1 MLTRY
6 FPHLYVNNTG
16 LRKAHRALQELA
28 TLLIFILCA
37 GSSSLL
43 KAQVTSG
50 IQGTVTDQQGQ
61 PIVGAEVLVRAD
73 ATGAGTKSTTDSG
86 GNFGVAGLQPGTY
99 TISVGRDGFTTK
111 VYPHLNLAVNRR
123 LRLDT
128 MLAVGSMLQAITVT
142 AVPSVLETGISSTGS
157 TILPSQVEAM
167 PLNGRNYLDLL
178 QLVPGVSINR
188 AAPEGDDN
196 SAPILGE
203 RANNAYILIDGM
215 PNRDELNGGPAEEF
229 NQDTILEFQVL
240 TSGYEAE
247 FGHGSG
253 GIVNV
258 LTKGGT
264 NDWHG
269 TGSLFHRN
277 YILDS
282 SDVARAGVPFLLR
295 WDSSATLGAP
305 LLKDRWF
312 FFGSVERIRESRESN
327 FQFPGDFPPSLKLQ
341 EEQINKNRET
351 YETRGFA
358 KFDERLQHH
367 QLTQEVNLTNRQATD
382 QGDQPSLR
390 SNFGMRRLM
399 LGIRDTAFLG
409 NQSNPYVL
417 NAYYQYR
424 GEPFDRRPAHLEEG
438 LPNIF
443 VNLFTQLTTG
453 AVFGDIAQENVGPGF
468 TPLVLHQ
475 EYHSAG
481 INLAKPVGRNDVKF
495 GWNFQRTRVD
505 GTEASNFSGIL
516 FATES
521 DFKRYGLVNSGVNV
535 SWTQSGRAPYKN
547 HIRLRNVYEGFFF
560 QDDWKVR
567 KSTALNL
574 GLRWDYDSAFPNR
587 ANISPRLGF
596 SWSPNPKTVLSASWG
611 LFYDHFRMGVAR
623 DIPGFG
629 GADINVF
636 QDISFPRLF
645 YGDPVAPA
653 VLPYGGLCLSPD
665 KTDADIAANRITCAD
680 APRQPLYGVDHL
692 NNVVGPGHA
701 PLPPDTIVTEATV
714 AALTGMTP
722 QEYVDAASAAVGQPQ
737 GFFYWGKSGNL
748 SIGFLGAPSIRTP
761 ITVDPKFRT
770 PYTSG
775 FHAGVQRELRNNLV
789 AYADF
794 FHREIRNILGVRLTN
809 LAFEAR
815 LGDIGATLPGTG
827 DQLINSYGPWFSGRY
842 DALIVGFRKSMS
854 RRFTFEANYTYA
866 HAVDNLLNSRLN
878 SDVQTGGGVRLMGG
892 YGPTDSFVGVPPV
905 VSDPNTGQTNANGPF
920 VASNGNPVPQAGK
933 FYYGPHLDRGPSDLA
948 VAHTFLMHGLVQLPK
963 HFEFSA
969 IFRAQSGFRYSKGFS
984 TSLTDLDGDGL
995 PDGADLTAG
1004 RNHFTA
1010 PPYVNMDL
1018 HAAKWFR
1025 LGDRAKLET
1034 LIEFFNLL
1042 NRANP
1047 LQIQSGSSVAP
1058 VPFGSVTQVLPGR
1071 EGQVGIKIEF

>member
-1 MLTRY
+1 MLTRFCPY
-6 FPHLYVNNTG
+6 LCSNHTES
-16 LRKAHRALQELA
+16 RIAHRASRQLA
-28 TLLIFILCA
+28 TLLIFIFCA
-37 GSSSLL
+37 GVSSLL
-43 KAQVTSG
+43 EAQVTSS
-50 IQGTVTDQQGQ
+50 IQGTVSDQQGQ
-61 PIVGAEVLVRAD
+61 PIVGAEVRVQAD
-73 ATGAGTKSTTDSG
+73 TTGVETKSNTDSD
-86 GNFGVAGLQPGTY
+86 GNFGVVGLQPGVY
-99 TISVGRDGFTTK
+99 TVSAAHDGFTTK
-111 VYPHLNLAVNRR
+111 VYARLDLTVNRQV
-123 LRLDT
+123 RLDI
-128 MLAVGSMLQAITVT
+128 MLTVGSMQQTITV
-142 AVPSVLETGISSTGS
+142 AAIPPLLEIGNSSTGS
-157 TILPSQVEAM
+157 TILPWQMESM

-188 AAPEGDDN
+188 TVPGGDDN

-203 RANNAYILIDGM
+203 RVNNAYVLIDGM
-215 PNRDELNGGPAEEF
+215 PNRDEVNGGPSEEF

-240 TSGYEAE
+240 TSGYKAE

-269 TGSLFHRN
+269 TASLFHRN
-277 YILDS
+277 YVFDS
-282 SDVARAGVPFLLR
+282 TDVAGASVPFLLR
-295 WDSSATLGAP
+295 WDSNVTLSGP
-305 LLKDRWF
+305 VLKDRWF
-312 FFGSVERIRESRESN
+312 FFGSLERIREGRESN
-327 FQFPGDFPPSLKLQ
+327 FQFPSDFPPSLRLQ
-341 EEQINKNRET
+341 EEQINRNGAT

-358 KFDERLQHH
+358 KLDERLRHH
-367 QLTQEVNLTNRQATD
+367 QMTQEVNLTNTQLTD

-399 LGIRDTAFLG
+399 LGICDTALLG

-417 NAYYQYR
+417 SAYYQYR
-424 GEPFDRRPAHLEEG
+424 GEPFDHRPAHLEQG

-443 VNLFTQLTTG
+443 VNLFTQLTTD
-453 AVFGDIAQENVGPGF
+453 AVFGDIAQESVGPGF

-475 EYHSAG
+475 KYHSTG
-481 INLAKPVGRNDVKF
+481 INLAKHAGRHDVKF
-495 GWNFQRTRVD
+495 GWDFQRTGVD

-521 DFKRYGLVNSGVNV
+521 DFKKFGLMNSGVNV
-535 SWTQSGRAPYKN
+535 SWAQSGIAPDKN
-547 HIRLRNVYEGFFF
+547 HIRLRNVYDGLFF
-560 QDDWKVR
+560 QDDWKIR
-567 KSTALNL
+567 KDFALNL
-574 GLRWDYDSAFPNR
+574 GLRWDYDSEFPNR

-596 SWSPNPKTVLSASWG
+596 SWSPNPKTVLSGSWG
-611 LFYDHFRMGVAR
+611 VFYDHFRMGVAR
-623 DIPGFG
+623 DIPTFG
-629 GADINVF
+629 GADIRVL

-645 YGDPVAPA
+645 YGDPVAFA

-665 KTDADIAANRITCAD
+665 KTDAYIAANGIRCTD
-680 APRQPLYGVDHL
+680 APGQPLQGVDHL
-692 NNVVGPGHA
+692 NKVVDPGHA
-701 PLPPDTIVTEATV
+701 PLPSDTIVTEATV

-722 QEYVDAASAAVGQPQ
+722 QEYVDAASAAVAKPQ
-737 GFFYWGKSGNL
+737 GFFYWNRSGYL
-748 SIGFLGAPSIRTP
+748 SIGFLSAPSIRAP
-761 ITVDPKFRT
+761 ITVDQKFRT

-775 FHAGVQRELRNNLV
+775 FHASVQREVRDNLV

-794 FHREIRNILGVRLTN
+794 FHREIRNILGVRLAN

-815 LGDIGATLPGTG
+815 LGDIGAKLPGTG
-827 DQLINSYGPWFSGRY
+827 DQLINSYGPWSSGRY
-842 DALIVGFRKSMS
+842 DALIAGFRKSMS
-854 RRFTFEANYTYA
+854 RRFTLEANYTYA
-866 HAVDNLLNSRLN
+866 HAMDNLLNSSLN
-878 SDVQTGGGVRLMGG
+878 SDVQTGSGVRLMGG
-892 YGPTDSFVGVPPV
+892 NGPTDSFVGVPPI

-920 VASNGNPVPQAGK
+920 IASNGNPVPPAGK
-933 FYYGPHLDRGPSDLA
+933 FYYGPNLDRGPSDLA

-963 HFEFSA
+963 QFEFSA
-969 IFRAQSGFRYSKGFS
+969 IFRAQSGFRYSRGFA

-1010 PPYVNMDL
+1010 PSYVNMDL
-1018 HAAKWFR
+1018 RAAKWFR

-1047 LQIQSGSSVAP
+1047 SQIQNGSSVAP
-1058 VPFGSVTQVLPGR
+1058 VPFGTITQVLPGR